1 MEWQPLAEAP
11 EFVSLG
17 GCPTAVKDAFL
28 MTTAPVSENR
38 LAIFSEHDLRPARRA
53 VREIAET
60 LPFDPRQ
67 VADITLAVA
76 EACCNGVR
84 YGHPA
89 GDAPMVTVITR
100 EADGYLAIEVADRGE
115 GFSPAPPR
123 MPEARADSGRGI
135 ALMHAL
141 MDTVAIESTSL
152 GTRVRMIKYFS
163 RGT

>member
-1 MEWQPLAEAP
+1 MEWQPLADAL
-11 EFVSLG
+11 EFVSVAGSLS
-17 GCPTAVKDAFL
+17 AVKDAFL
-28 MTTAPVSENR
+28 MTTTAVSENR
-38 LAIFSEHDLRPARRA
+38 LAIFSEQDLRPARHA
-53 VREIAET
+53 VREIAKT
-60 LPFDPRQ
+60 LPFDSGQ

-89 GDAPMVTVITR
+89 GDAPMVTVTTQQ
-100 EADGYLAIEVADRGE
+100 ADGYLAIEVADWGE
-115 GFSPAPPR
+115 GFTPAPPR
-123 MPEARADSGRGI
+123 MPEVRAGSGRGI
-135 ALMHAL
+135 ALIHAL